1 MASFTFKSVDASDI
15 WSNFFGFDQSAA
27 LQTVSSTRAVIDSGD
42 FIFELSGTGLKGGSA
57 PAGTVTGVKFFIT
70 DLSAPG
76 GRVEVFSG
84 TGLGLTYAS
93 VLQGFAADPFGSIDL
108 FFARPDVLV
117 GSAGSDLMFGGGG
130 NDSVTG
136 GDGADQMFGGFGDFE
151 DGDGNDTLVGGNGDD
166 MLNGEDGNDSLVG
179 GAGNDQLVGD
189 NSFGSFSSPD
199 FPAAD
204 GSDTMLGGP
213 GNDSYF
219 VNRSTDSV
227 TEVAGGGTN
236 DRVVMLASDTLLTYT
251 LPAEVE
257 NLSVQTPGFSFTSPS
272 IPVTTAKGNALANKI
287 SVLAVPYEAGEV
299 QGAVRID
306 GAGGN
311 DRITGGAANDTLIG
325 GTGVDSLIGGAG
337 ADDFVLSSSSAADL
351 IYDFKGGS
359 STAGDD
365 IMVSRAGIRIG
376 DGDTALEGAIARSA
390 PGGFSKGAEL
400 AVFTSN
406 ISGSITTAAAA
417 AKIGS
422 ATSAY
427 AIGNTALFAVDN
439 GISSA
444 VYLFTAADADAAVEA
459 TELRLLATLT
469 STPSTAIS
477 DYGLMA

>member
-15 WSNFFGFDQSAA
+15 WGIFFGFDQSIAIR
-27 LQTVSSTRAVIDSGD
+27 SISTTMAVFESGD
-42 FIFELSGTGLKGGSA
+42 FIFELTGTGLKGGSS
-57 PAGTVTGVKFFIT
+57 PTGTITGVKYYLS

-76 GRVEVFSG
+76 GRVEIFSG
-84 TGLGLTYAS
+84 TGLNLTFLS
-93 VLQGFAADPFGSIDL
+93 VLEGFAEDPFGSIDL
-108 FFARPDVLV
+108 LFARSDVIVGSIGNDVLY
-117 GSAGSDLMFGGGG
+117 GGAG
-130 NDSVTG
+130 NDSASG
-136 GDGADQMFGGFGDFE
+136 SDGADQMFGGFGDFE

-166 MLNGEDGNDSLVG
+166 QLYGEDGNDSLVG

-189 NSFGSFSSPD
+189 VQMALMPSPD
-199 FPAAD
+199 FPAAA
-204 GSDTMLGGP
+204 GTDTMLGGP
-213 GNDSYF
+213 GNDSYW
-219 VNRSTDSV
+219 VDRATDVV
-227 TEVAGGGTN
+227 TEAVGAGTN
-236 DRVVMLASDTLLTYT
+236 DRVVMLASDTLLSYT

-257 NLSVQTPGFSFTSPS
+257 NLSIQTPGFSFTSAS
-272 IPVTTAKGNALANKI
+272 IPVTSAKGNGLANKI
-287 SVLAVPYEAGEV
+287 SVQAVPYEPGAI
-299 QGAVRID
+299 QGAVRFD

-311 DRITGGAANDTLIG
+311 DRITGGAANDTLTGGTGADTLIG
-325 GTGVDSLIGGAG
+325 GTG

-390 PGGFSKGAEL
+390 SGGFAKGAEL
-400 AVFTSN
+400 VVFTSN

-417 AKIGS
+417 AKVGS

-427 AIGNTALFAVDN
+427 AVGNTALFAVDN
-439 GISSA
+439 GTSSA
-444 VYLFTAADADAAVEA
+444 VLLFTAVDADAVVEA

-469 STPSTAIS
+469 STPSTAVS

>member
-27 LQTVSSTRAVIDSGD
+27 IWTASSTKAVIESGD
-42 FIFELSGTGLKGGSA
+42 FILELTGTSLKAGSS
-57 PAGTVTGVKFFIT
+57 PTGTITGVKFFFS

-76 GRVEVFSG
+76 GKVEVFAG
-84 TGLGLTYAS
+84 TGLSLSFAS
-93 VLQGFAADPFGSIDL
+93 LLQSFAADPFGSLDL
-108 FFARPDVLV
+108 FFARSDVLV
-117 GSAGSDLMFGGGG
+117 GSTGNDLMFGGGG
-130 NDSVTG
+130 NDSLTG

-166 MLNGEDGNDSLVG
+166 VLYGEDGNDSLIG

-189 NSFGSFSSPD
+189 DPVGFVSDPE
-199 FPAAD
+199 FPAPD
-204 GSDTMLGGP
+204 GSDTMVGGP

-219 VNRSTDSV
+219 VNRATDIV

-257 NLSVQTPGFSFTSPS
+257 NLSIQTPGFSFTSAS

-287 SVLAVPYEAGEV
+287 SVLAVPYEPGAT
-299 QGAVRID
+299 QGAARID

-325 GTGVDSLIGGAG
+325 GAGVDSLIGGAG

-376 DGDTALEGAIARSA
+376 DGDTLLEGALSRSA
-390 PGGFSKGAEL
+390 PGGFANTAEL
-400 AVFTSN
+400 VIFTSN

-422 ATSAY
+422 AASAY
-427 AIGNTALFAVDN
+427 AVGRTALFAVDN
-439 GISSA
+439 GVSSA
-444 VYLFTAADADAAVEA
+444 VFLFTAADADAAVEA
-459 TELRLLATLT
+459 IELRLLATLT
-469 STPSTAIS
+469 STPSTAVG